1 MPTDNDFSTM
11 ESIVAVL
18 EPFYVFIGALSG
30 KRCVTI
36 SAVHSLLKHII
47 EKLLASL
54 PTDSC
59 FVKEIKEVISD
70 KLQAQYILKE
80 LSDLLDVR
88 IFIS

>member
-1 MPTDNDFSTM
+1 M

-18 EPFYVFIGALSG
+18 EPLYVFTDALSG
-30 KRCVTI
+30 ERCATI
-36 SAVHSLLKHII
+36 SAVRPLLKHII
-47 EKLLASL
+47 EKLLAPL

-80 LSDLLDVR
+80 LSDLLDVSSS
-88 IFIS
+88 IDP